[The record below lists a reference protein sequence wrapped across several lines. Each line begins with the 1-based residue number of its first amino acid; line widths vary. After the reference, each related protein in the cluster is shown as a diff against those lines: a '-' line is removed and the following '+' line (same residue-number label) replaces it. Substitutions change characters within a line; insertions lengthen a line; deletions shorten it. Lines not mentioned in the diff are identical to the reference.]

1 MQYIKKSQQ
10 GLTVTSWIVLLA
22 ILIFFILLGVKMVP
36 TYMEFHSMSQVL
48 ESIKQDTKLKKVT
61 PKQLRVAFIRRID
74 INGIYDF
81 DQKENLKIS
90 KAKGKTSMTLDY
102 EVRKPVAGNV
112 QVVMIFHKEVSWK

>member
-1 MQYIKKSQQ
+1 
-10 GLTVTSWIVLLA
+10 
-22 ILIFFILLGVKMVP
+22 
-36 TYMEFHSMSQVL
+36 
-48 ESIKQDTKLKKVT
+48 
-61 PKQLRVAFIRRID
+61 VAFIRRID